1 MVSWASVFHQ
11 EHKYRLGYLPHTDL
25 RSTCKMEATGDMVL
39 FSNVFIFISISSVWR
54 LLVDVNGLKK
64 NVSFTAFA
72 KASIFESLL
81 GVMILF
87 NLIILG
93 DYNTAS
99 NKNNKKIYFWESNA
113 IIIWLLNDRL
123 LKFPTISPLLS
134 RPPVIH
140 VMIFKI

>member
-1 MVSWASVFHQ
+1 
-11 EHKYRLGYLPHTDL
+11 
-25 RSTCKMEATGDMVL
+25 
-39 FSNVFIFISISSVWR
+39 
-54 LLVDVNGLKK
+54 
-64 NVSFTAFA
+64 
-72 KASIFESLL
+72 
-81 GVMILF
+81 MILF

-113 IIIWLLNDRL
+113 IIIWLLNDGL

-140 VMIFKI
+140 VMIFETFSAPVVGQ